1 MSDYLAELSRHVQ
14 LWRSKQIG
22 SYWVRVD
29 YIGSSLHRMGD
40 STMTFA
46 EGKLWHQWHGEWR
59 EIKSGSD
66 FWLMSVPGAFALA
79 REVIQEVGDDEASL
93 NLKFNSDY
101 GYIESL
107 RVKMP
112 ERDAANFTFET
123 KTFGNE
129 PHPEF
134 KAS

>member
-1 MSDYLAELSRHVQ
+1 MSENLAALSRNVQ
-14 LWRSKQIG
+14 IWRSKEVA

-40 STMTFA
+40 HTLTYVD
-46 EGKLWHQWHGEWR
+46 GKLWHQWHGEWR

-66 FWLMSVPGAFALA
+66 FWLMSVPGAFSLA
-79 REVIQEVGDDEASL
+79 REVINEVGDDDTSL
-93 NLKFNSDY
+93 TLTFNSGY
-101 GYIESL
+101 GYIESF

-123 KTFGNE
+123 KSFGSE

-134 KAS
+134 KSS